1 MTKKNVRS
9 MRFQYDIYIYIYIV
23 DISYMGLLSH
33 IKYQDDNLIFDYI
46 IGVIIFL
53 MLRYTTIAKKYR
65 AMHRL
70 QPDSKHTP
78 VGKNERQ
85 TMTSTVS
92 GKQPAPEKKKTCGLK
107 ERTWDMA

>member
-1 MTKKNVRS
+1 MIYTYIYN
-9 MRFQYDIYIYIYIV
+9 YNIYIYVYIYV

-53 MLRYTTIAKKYR
+53 MLRYTTVAKKYR